1 MTTFNES
8 KFIKARTFNTALK
21 QLSKMVQK
29 NDGDIFCVSDILDN
43 IKNKINA
50 DGKNYKIFANNHQ
63 YYDYH
68 KNSDGTYFRLQIELN
83 YDSNTYISCGYS
95 D

>member
-1 MTTFNES
+1 MQNFEKS
-8 KFIKARTFNTALK
+8 KFIKAKTFDTALK

-43 IKNKINA
+43 IKNKINEK
-50 DGKNYKIFANNHQ
+50 GNNYITFANNHK